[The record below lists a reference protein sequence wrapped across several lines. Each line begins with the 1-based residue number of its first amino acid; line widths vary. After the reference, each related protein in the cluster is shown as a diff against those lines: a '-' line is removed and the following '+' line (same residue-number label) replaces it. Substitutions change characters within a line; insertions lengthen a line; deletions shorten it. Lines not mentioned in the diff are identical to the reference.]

1 MAQKN
6 TLLAKDMAARDG
18 MGNVGPG
25 GVGLEADV
33 ARRVQAKYKHDDRE
47 RKGLVKD
54 PLKSK

>member
-1 MAQKN
+1 
-6 TLLAKDMAARDG
+6 MAARDG